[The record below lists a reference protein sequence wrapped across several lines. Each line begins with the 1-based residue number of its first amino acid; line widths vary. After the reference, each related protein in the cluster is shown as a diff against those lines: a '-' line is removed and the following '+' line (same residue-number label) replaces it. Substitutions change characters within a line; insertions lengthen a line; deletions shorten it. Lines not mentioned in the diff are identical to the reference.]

1 MLLFSI
7 LLSNS
12 ASQLL
17 VKIQAWGF
25 GMEIGKPSCIG
36 PMKRRPG
43 PGGSHFQKLR
53 PPKILK
59 ISDRLSVCPMLW
71 DLKREG
77 NERKTKFGSLN
88 LLLLENLI
96 CVGSRYRQIG
106 AFRPLK

>member
-17 VKIQAWGF
+17 VKIQAWDF

-36 PMKRRPG
+36 PMKRRPD
-43 PGGSHFQKLR
+43 PGGSHSQKLK

-59 ISDRLSVCPMLW
+59 ISDRSSVCPMQW
-71 DLKREG
+71 DLKPEE
-77 NERKTKFGSLN
+77 NEQNSKSFSLN
-88 LLLLENLI
+88 
-96 CVGSRYRQIG
+96 
-106 AFRPLK
+106 P